1 MIWWICHHSIGII
14 DIGNLSVDKLIS
26 NNVLG
31 VCTKYGGH
39 RSDFSFTRHEEKNN
53 PVMVTLTVANSVCD
67 ENYQRKLSS
76 SLQRVLKLH

>member
-1 MIWWICHHSIGII
+1 MKRPPSIGII
-14 DIGNLSVDKLIS
+14 DIGNLSVDELTS

-53 PVMVTLTVANSVCD
+53 PVMVTLTGEGSTGGVG
-67 ENYQRKLSS
+67 
-76 SLQRVLKLH
+76 LKGGNRGLVGCKRNCQ